1 MWPFSLKSRLKGK
14 KIDDS
19 FFRNVDKTEITIFVR
34 RTLRNRNM
42 GELGKVQHFFFSFP
56 FSYRSA
62 AKTLKKKKKKKKKGP
77 LL

>member
-19 FFRNVDKTEITIFVR
+19 FFRNVDKTEITILVR

-42 GELGKVQHFFFSFP
+42 GELGKVQHFFFFH
-56 FSYRSA
+56 FLFH
-62 AKTLKKKKKKKKKGP
+62 TDQQ
-77 LL
+77 